1 MAIATLA
8 ERGELSRAA
17 RSFLRTEAGSAVL
30 LLGAAVL
37 ALLWTNLLGGYEEF
51 WHTELTL
58 TLGGREFGLD
68 LRHWVNDGLMVLFFL
83 SVGLEIARETTLGEL
98 RGVRALVAP
107 SLGALGGLAVPA
119 ALYLLFNAG
128 GAGAA
133 AWGVPISTDTA
144 ALLGVL
150 ALVGPRCPDQLRV
163 FLLALAI
170 VDDIGAVLAIALFYT
185 DEVDVVALL
194 LAVGLF
200 AALLGLR
207 FVHFW
212 RTPVYVAIGV
222 AMWLAV
228 LRSGVHPS
236 VVGVAMGL
244 LVNAYAP
251 RRYDIARVQVTGR
264 SFLVDPTPD
273 RAAAAQAAVT
283 EAVSPNER
291 LQLRIQ
297 PWSSYVIVPLFV
309 LANAGVLLTAE
320 TLRAAGDVADHVGHR
335 GRARGG
341 QADRRD
347 RGHVAGAEDT
357 PGCSA
362 GHPALGPA
370 GRRRGPVG
378 DRVHRGAVRHRAG
391 PGRPGARRRG
401 QDRDPGRVDPG
412 RRRRLVDLPAGGGA
426 RRPVRAERAAGAAAT
441 TVATGGVA
449 PLLGVDARSFVSARV
464 TGDDAAQA
472 RLPSGSAGRRAG
484 SSAARV
490 RARPGPVLR
499 VSNRTVTRPCPAPC
513 TQPCPCSA

>member
-1 MAIATLA
+1 MGGSSRVTWSVIAGLLVGIRDDRAVAITTLA

-37 ALLWTNLLGGYEEF
+37 ALLWTNLVGGYEEF

-58 TLGGREFGLD
+58 RLGGTEFGLD

-83 SVGLEIARETTLGEL
+83 SVGLEISRETTLGEL
-98 RGVRALVAP
+98 RGVRALIAP
-107 SLGALGGLAVPA
+107 ALGALGGLVVPA
-119 ALYLLFNAG
+119 GLYLLLNAG
-128 GAGAA
+128 GPGAA

-200 AALLGLR
+200 ACLLGLR
-207 FVHFW
+207 FVQFW
-212 RTPVYVAIGV
+212 RTPVYVVIGV
-222 AMWLAV
+222 VMWLAV

-236 VVGVAMGL
+236 VVGVTLGL

-251 RRYDIARVQVTGR
+251 RRRDIARVQLAGR
-264 SFLVDPTPD
+264 SFLVDPTPG

-291 LQLRIQ
+291 LQRRIQ

-309 LANAGVLLTAE
+309 LANAGVLLTVE
-320 TLRAAGDVADHVGHR
+320 TLHAAVASPVTWGIVIGLVVGKPIGVIIGTWVALR
-335 GRARGG
+335 TGLGRVPDTLRWGQLIGGAGLSGIGFTVALFVTELALDDPVLVAEAKIGILAGSIMAGVIGWLIFRLAGERGG
-341 QADRRD
+341 QCAPS
-347 RGHVAGAEDT
+347 GL
-357 PGCSA
+357 PML
-362 GHPALGPA
+362 PP
-370 GRRRGPVG
+370 
-378 DRVHRGAVRHRAG
+378 
-391 PGRPGARRRG
+391 RPW
-401 QDRDPGRVDPG
+401 
-412 RRRRLVDLPAGGGA
+412 
-426 RRPVRAERAAGAAAT
+426 RPVE
-441 TVATGGVA
+441 
-449 PLLGVDARSFVSARV
+449 
-464 TGDDAAQA
+464 
-472 RLPSGSAGRRAG
+472 
-484 SSAARV
+484 
-490 RARPGPVLR
+490 
-499 VSNRTVTRPCPAPC
+499 
-513 TQPCPCSA
+513 

>member
-1 MAIATLA
+1 VAIATLA

-30 LLGAAVL
+30 LLVAAVL
-37 ALLWTNLLGGYEEF
+37 ALVWANLPGLRDTSWAYEEF
-51 WHTELTL
+51 WHTELTF
-58 TLGGREFGLD
+58 TVGGAEFGLD

-98 RGVRALVAP
+98 RGVRALLAP
-107 SLGALGGLAVPA
+107 TFGAIGGLVVPA
-119 ALYLLFNAG
+119 GLFLLFTAG
-128 GAGAA
+128 TPGAV

-144 ALLGVL
+144 VLLGVL

-185 DEVDVVALL
+185 DDVDVVALL

-207 FVHFW
+207 FVQFW

-222 AMWLAV
+222 VMWLAV

-251 RRYDIARVQVTGR
+251 RRYDIARVQVMGR
-264 SFLVDPTPD
+264 SFLLDPTPG
-273 RAAAAQAAVT
+273 RAAATQAAVT

-309 LANAGVLLTAE
+309 LANAGVAVTAE
-320 TLRAAGDVADHVGHR
+320 TLRTAAASPLTWGIVVGLVVGKPIGVLVGTWIALRTGLGAVPDTLRWGQMVGGAAMSGIGFTVALFVTELALEDEALVAQAKIGILVGSVVAAVVGWLIFR
-335 GRARGG
+335 LAGERGG
-341 QADRRD
+341 QCAPS
-347 RGHVAGAEDT
+347 G
-357 PGCSA
+357 
-362 GHPALGPA
+362 L
-370 GRRRGPVG
+370 PV
-378 DRVHRGAVRHRAG
+378 
-391 PGRPGARRRG
+391 
-401 QDRDPGRVDPG
+401 
-412 RRRRLVDLPAGGGA
+412 LPA
-426 RRPVRAERAAGAAAT
+426 RPWRPVE
-441 TVATGGVA
+441 
-449 PLLGVDARSFVSARV
+449 
-464 TGDDAAQA
+464 
-472 RLPSGSAGRRAG
+472 
-484 SSAARV
+484 
-490 RARPGPVLR
+490 
-499 VSNRTVTRPCPAPC
+499 
-513 TQPCPCSA
+513 